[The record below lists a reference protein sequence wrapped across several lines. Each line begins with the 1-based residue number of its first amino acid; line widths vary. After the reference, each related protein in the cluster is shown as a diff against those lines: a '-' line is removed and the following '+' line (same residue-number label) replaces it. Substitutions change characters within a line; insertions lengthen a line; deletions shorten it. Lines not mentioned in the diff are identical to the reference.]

1 MATVPALNTP
11 PLNTLATGPTLS
23 TPSAVA
29 GQTAAGGAYP
39 VLVPTAPVGSGVGR
53 VAGVLPPLM
62 WYQPSDKTIAGAIKI
77 DPSTAHAFIFGRKG
91 TVALNAIPG
100 GQEPLEVKNKA
111 ATQTLASYNSPNYWK
126 SRAAPKMSQQM
137 LFGNQKPQKPFI
149 HPWVKKFISPLA
161 LFNDASQWVNVLTLV
176 HPLTRWGF
184 ASSIFPLRPAGLGAI
199 IPPINTQ
206 NLAAGTLNLQL
217 QLGTIKI
224 QGAQLTT
231 LASTYYGGS

>member
-1 MATVPALNTP
+1 M
-11 PLNTLATGPTLS
+11 
-23 TPSAVA
+23 
-29 GQTAAGGAYP
+29 
-39 VLVPTAPVGSGVGR
+39 LVPTAPVGSHVGR
-53 VAGVLPPLM
+53 VAGVLPALN
-62 WYQPSDKTIAGAIKI
+62 WSEQVSDQSIPGAIKI
-77 DPSTAHAFIFGRKG
+77 DPSAAHAFIFGRKG
-91 TVALNAIPG
+91 TLPIEAIPG
-100 GQEPLEVKNKA
+100 GQKPLEVKNKLIS
-111 ATQTLASYNSPNYWK
+111 QTLASMNNPNYWDRK
-126 SRAAPKMSQQM
+126 PAPKMSQQM

-149 HPWVKKFISPLA
+149 NPWVKKFISPLA
-161 LFNDASQWVNVLTLV
+161 LFNDASQWVNKLTLV

-199 IPPINTQ
+199 YRPLNTQ